1 MEATQAMNA
10 HSRRAGA
17 LAFAAL
23 CLLVSPMA
31 LAASPSLID
40 VLPRGGQRGTD
51 VELRFVGG
59 SLADAIDLVCHEPGI
74 TFKQIISAADAEFK
88 CIVTIAPDAAL
99 GRHAIRVRTKSGI
112 SNLRIFSVGALPEIM
127 ETEPNSDA
135 ARAQVVA
142 LGITVNGVAQYED
155 VDYFAVELAAGQKLA
170 AEVEAIRLGQQL
182 FDAKLR
188 LFGPSGGEVLSED
201 DTAAMRQDA
210 AFVYVASEAGR
221 YMVAVSEA
229 AYGGSDGYTYR
240 LHLGQFPRPLG
251 VTPMGGAP
259 GTPTKVTW
267 LGDPELTAA
276 EVTVTSD
283 LNRTG
288 WVQPAN
294 DRGLSPTPFAFR
306 ASALPGALEVE
317 PNNAREQATA
327 GQGPGA
333 FDGVISQKGDED
345 WFAFD
350 GLKDQTYD
358 LRVWARELGSPLD
371 SVLELLN
378 PDGGGIFGSDDAVG
392 PDSAGRITLP
402 ADGRYTFRVRDHL
415 GHGGVTFAYRVE
427 VTSPSP
433 RFYFS
438 LINNEPAMI
447 PVARANH
454 AFALLNVTRA
464 NFDGPIDV
472 DFRDLPPGV
481 TITGGQIPAG
491 QTQLPVI
498 ISASADAA
506 PIGALADVHGVWKNG
521 DATLEGGFE
530 HTIRMILGNNQTV
543 FDSYQPTR
551 LALAVTEDAPFSI
564 EIVQPKAPMPINS
577 ARYLRVVATR
587 KDGFTAPIDL
597 AAPWVPAGCGIPTA
611 QIPEGQTETQI
622 RLEVRGDAPRGE
634 IALLVT
640 GASAGYLVATPFTKV
655 VVEEPWLALEIGEI
669 QGELGK
675 PLSWPAKLSVA
686 KAFEGQF
693 TFEML
698 GMPNGVTSEQQPY
711 TAATTD
717 LAFPVTVA
725 AEAPEGKHGP
735 FVFNTKFT
743 IDGEEVVCTLG
754 GAPLKLFKPLPPELQ
769 AAAPPPPPPAADASA
784 PAPPARKTRFPTTN

>member
-1 MEATQAMNA
+1 MDVTKALHA
-10 HSRRAGA
+10 HSRRAA
-17 LAFAAL
+17 TI
-23 CLLVSPMA
+23 A
-31 LAASPSLID
+31 LAAAVCLMASSIAQAASPNLGNI
-40 VLPRGGQRGTD
+40 LPRGGQRGTD
-51 VELRFVGG
+51 IELRFAGG
-59 SLADAIDLVCHEPGI
+59 NLADAIDLVFHEPGI
-74 TFKQIISAADAEFK
+74 AYKQAVSVADGEFK
-88 CIVTIAPDAAL
+88 CIVTIAPDCAL
-99 GRHAIRVRTKSGI
+99 GRHAIRVRTSSGI
-112 SNLRIFSVGALPEIM
+112 SNLRIFSVGALPEVM

-135 ARAQVVA
+135 AHAQA
-142 LGITVNGVAQYED
+142 IGFGSTVNGVAQYED
-155 VDYFAVELAAGQKLA
+155 VDYFAIDLAAGQKLA

-210 AFVYVASEAGR
+210 AFVYVAPEAGR
-221 YMVAVSEA
+221 YLVSVSEA
-229 AYGGSDGYTYR
+229 AYGGSDAYEYR
-240 LHLGQFPRPLG
+240 LHLGQFPRPLA

-259 GTPTKVTW
+259 GAAVQVTW
-267 LGDPELTAA
+267 LGDPELTAG
-276 EVTVTSD
+276 EVTVASE
-283 LNRTG
+283 LNRTA

-294 DRGLSPTPFAFR
+294 DHGFAPTPVAFR
-306 ASALPGALEVE
+306 ASALPGVLEVE

-371 SVLELLN
+371 SVIEVFN
-378 PDGGGIFGSDDAVG
+378 ADGGSIFGSDDAAG

-415 GHGGVTFAYRVE
+415 GHGGATFAYRVE
-427 VTSPSP
+427 MAPPVQ
-433 RFYFS
+433 RFIFS
-438 LINNEPAMI
+438 LLNNEPGMI

-498 ISASADAA
+498 LSASAEAA
-506 PIGALADVHGVWKNG
+506 PAGALVDVHGVWNG
-521 DATLEGGFE
+521 AATLEGAFE
-530 HTIRMILGNNQTV
+530 HTIRLVMGVNLTV
-543 FDSYQPTR
+543 FDSYQPNR

-587 KDGFTAPIDL
+587 KDGFTAPIEIS
-597 AAPWVPAGCGIPTA
+597 APWVPQGCGIPSA

-634 IALLVT
+634 NQIVLV
-640 GASAGYLVATPFTKV
+640 GDSAGYRVATPFAKV

-675 PLSWPAKLSVA
+675 PISWPAKLTVA
-686 KAFEGQF
+686 KPFEGQF
-693 TFEML
+693 AFQMA
-698 GMPNGVTSEQQPY
+698 GMPNGVTAEQQPY
-711 TAATTD
+711 TAATIEM
-717 LAFPVTVA
+717 AFPVQIA
-725 AEAPEGKHGP
+725 ADAPEGKHGP
-735 FVFNTKFT
+735 FLFTTAFT

-754 GAPLKLFKPLPPELQ
+754 GAQLKLFKPLPPELQ
-769 AAAPPPPPPAADASA
+769 AAAPPPPPPATDA
-784 PAPPARKTRFPTTN
+784 PTEAPPARKTRFPAGN